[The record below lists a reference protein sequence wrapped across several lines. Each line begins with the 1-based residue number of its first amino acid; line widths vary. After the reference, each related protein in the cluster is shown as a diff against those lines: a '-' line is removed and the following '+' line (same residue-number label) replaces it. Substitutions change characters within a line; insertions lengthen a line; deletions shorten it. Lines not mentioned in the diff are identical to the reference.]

1 MFWQTDK
8 VVQQTV
14 TSRYRRQRWFYKRPN
29 YGAYWNLWN
38 KILGVMKTVNFYQND
53 RVGRKQTTYHHIC
66 QNNSSVMT
74 KPVWMAMKTEQWH
87 LLIIS
92 LIKETI
98 NFSPFSKTLI
108 LNTWQKQQKS
118 ISCWTGELSWT
129 GWESISSSL
138 SYLPAKYAIFIF
150 ILTAYSSKDTNMQ
163 TLAVLVVRYTSHYKI
178 LIKKC
183 NQLSPCPLAIPSSS
197 SDLNPMDKKAR
208 ATNVRTVG
216 L

>member
-14 TSRYRRQRWFYKRPN
+14 TSRYRRQKWFYKRPN

-74 KPVWMAMKTEQWH
+74 ERLKTEQWH

-92 LIKETI
+92 PIKETI
-98 NFSPFSKTLI
+98 NISPFSKTLI
-108 LNTWQKQQKS
+108 LNIWQKQRKS
-118 ISCWTGELSWT
+118 ISCWTGELPWT

-138 SYLPAKYAIFIF
+138 RLFTSKICYIYFYIDCVFI
-150 ILTAYSSKDTNMQ
+150 
-163 TLAVLVVRYTSHYKI
+163 
-178 LIKKC
+178 
-183 NQLSPCPLAIPSSS
+183 
-197 SDLNPMDKKAR
+197 
-208 ATNVRTVG
+208 
-216 L
+216 

>member
-14 TSRYRRQRWFYKRPN
+14 TSRYRRQKWFYKRPN

-74 KPVWMAMKTEQWH
+74 ERLKTEQWH

-92 LIKETI
+92 PIKETI
-98 NFSPFSKTLI
+98 NISPFSKTLI
-108 LNTWQKQQKS
+108 LNICKS
-118 ISCWTGELSWT
+118 NERAFHVELVSYPGLAEKAYPPHW
-129 GWESISSSL
+129 G
-138 SYLPAKYAIFIF
+138 YLPAKYAISIF

-163 TLAVLVVRYTSHYKI
+163 TSAVLVVRYTSHYKI

-183 NQLSPCPLAIPSSS
+183 NQLSPYPLAIQSSS
-197 SDLNPMDKKAR
+197 SDLNLMDKKSR
-208 ATNVRTVG
+208 ATNVWTVG